1 MVRIFLYLFLTFC
14 SLAYSEETILVKL
27 QTESQLMPLYL
38 GKFKEENTDLG
49 HAYLEQLWKVFQF
62 DLDNNGITSVVDK
75 KLSVDFDKVSPSDFK
90 GENIY
95 YAVIPKVSQGKLNV
109 KVVSVISETI
119 KGIDS
124 VPLTGDLVKDRRQ
137 IHLVADAIHKALFD
151 KEGIA
156 STKILYTVRTK
167 GPEGQ
172 WNSTIWEADYDGGN
186 ARIVCGN
193 QGYCVTPTYIPPVPG
208 YASGSFAY
216 VSYLNGQP
224 KIFYA
229 LLKDGIGRRLTYMK
243 GNQLMPTVSRQRD
256 KVAFI
261 SDGGGNPDLFIVP
274 INIETGTVKKPQQ
287 IFAAPH
293 AVQGSPTFSPE
304 GDRIAFVSNKDG
316 SARIYVMAIPEPGTN
331 IKALSPRL
339 ITKQC
344 RENTAPSWSPDGSKI
359 AYCAVI
365 NGVRQIWVYD
375 LDSGEE
381 RQITQGPGNKEN
393 PSWAPNS
400 LHLVFNSTGSAGSEL
415 FLINLNQG
423 KAQKISSGIGEKH
436 YPSWEPRAL

>member
-1 MVRIFLYLFLTFC
+1 MTKFYALIFLLFA
-14 SLAYSEETILVKL
+14 SLAHSDETILVKL

-38 GKFKEENTDLG
+38 GKIQEERTEMG
-49 HAYLEQLWKVFQF
+49 PAYLEQLWNILKF
-62 DLDNNGITSVVDK
+62 DLDNNGTTYTIDK
-75 KLSVDFDKVSPSDFK
+75 KFNVDFEKVSPSNFK
-90 GENIY
+90 GENLY
-95 YAVIPKVSQGKLNV
+95 YAVVPKVSQGKLTV
-109 KVVSVISETI
+109 KVVSVISDTV

-124 VPLTGDLVKDRRQ
+124 VPLTGDLSKDRRQ
-137 IHLVADAIHKALFD
+137 IHLVADAIHKALFA
-151 KEGIA
+151 KEGVA
-156 STKILYTVRTK
+156 STKILYTTRSK
-167 GPEGQ
+167 GNGNN
-172 WNSTIWEADYDGGN
+172 WNSTIWESDYDGAN
-186 ARIVCGN
+186 ARVVCEN
-193 QGYCVTPTYIPPVPG
+193 QGYCVTPAYIPPSPG
-208 YASGSFAY
+208 HASGSFLY

-229 LLKDGIGRRLTYMK
+229 LLKDGIAHRLTYMK
-243 GNQLMPTVSRQRD
+243 GNQLMPAISKQRD

-274 INIETGTVKKPQQ
+274 INIETGVVDKPQQ

-304 GDRIAFVSNKDG
+304 GDRIAFISNKDG
-316 SARIYVMAIPEPGTN
+316 SARVYVMTIPAPGTN
-331 IKALSPRL
+331 VKALSPKL

-344 RENTAPSWSPDGSKI
+344 RENTAPSWSPDGTKI
-359 AYCAVI
+359 AYCSVI

-375 LDSGEE
+375 FESNEE

-415 FLINLNQG
+415 YIINLNQS
-423 KAQKISSGIGEKH
+423 KAQKISTGPGEKH
-436 YPSWEPRAL
+436 YPSWEPRA